1 MGQVSRAFNQIAE
14 GLSALVRNIR
24 SSASQV
30 HAVASD
36 IAGRTL
42 HLEGSAA
49 SQTRMLNAVLTL
61 IDGVQKVNEDNAR
74 YAQSA
79 AGMATTMADVAQ
91 RSLQSVHA
99 AVQEMQTVQQSSKKI
114 TDIIGLIDGIAFQ
127 TNILA
132 LNATVEAAR
141 AGESGRGFAAVAS
154 EVRSLAGRSVE
165 ASQEIKQLIHNT
177 QVSVLGGT
185 ERVQSIAAIMDAVSQ
200 TVSAL
205 EQEVR
210 QIAQA
215 SQLQSAHVQD
225 MVAAIRD
232 LLDGND
238 SNVQIVDGLRLAL
251 DELRST
257 AQGLSDQVAAFKTST
272 QAPDALLQGAS
283 EHSSS

>member
-1 MGQVSRAFNQIAE
+1 VGQVSRAFNQIAE